1 MSTPFLKSRRR
12 FMGTTGL
19 GLLAAATT
27 PAWVRAME
35 MGSGVNRANPNFKPD
50 VEIDLLAQVDTVS
63 ILPGQSTRVY
73 RYTAKLLTGPKETL
87 TEIPGSYLGPIIRLH
102 KGQKV
107 RIHFHNKLPEP
118 SITHWHGLH
127 VPSDMDG
134 HPDHVIGNGQTR
146 VYEFEVLNRAGLNI
160 YHPHP
165 HEATASQVYHGLA
178 GGLIVN
184 DDEEAKLGLPG
195 GDYELPVVIQDRRFD
210 DKNQMIYGAT
220 MHDRMVGFYGDKIL
234 VNGRPNAEFEVASR
248 AYRLRVLNG
257 STARIYKLG
266 WSDGSPITVIGVDG
280 GLLEVPAN
288 RPYVMIAPGE
298 RLDIWADFSGRGKGA
313 EVTLRSLPFKGVLPK
328 MAEQMMQGGMGGMQH
343 GGGMGGG
350 HGMGMGMMGGG
361 MMAGMSL
368 PVGSDFPIL
377 KVRITREMSD
387 SPNLPTHL
395 STIRRYRL
403 DDVANPGKPIPIGIS
418 EGPMSMLLN
427 GRPYKS
433 GDFLP
438 FERVP
443 VNTVQ
448 LVEIFHAHGGGGGHG
463 GGAAAGGESGGGHG
477 AEPANKPAASGSSEH
492 AMGGGQGM
500 GPGMMMGGGMG
511 HGMMGGGGMG
521 MGHGMMQGGGM
532 GGMQHGGG
540 QGDGNQ
546 GMGMGMMGGGMGGM
560 GGMGMMFSMAH
571 PIHLHGQQFQ
581 VLSRTIGAEEAEDY
595 ATVKDGL
602 MSSGWKDTVLVMPG
616 EKVRIIKPFE
626 DFKGPF
632 MYHCHNLEHEDMG
645 MMREFLI
652 E

>member
-1 MSTPFLKSRRR
+1 MSTQFLHSRRR
-12 FMGTTGL
+12 FMRMTGW
-19 GLLAAATT
+19 GLLAASAA
-27 PAWVRAME
+27 PSWLRAME
-35 MGSGVNRANPNFKPD
+35 MGSGANRANLNFKPD
-50 VEIDLLAQVDTVS
+50 VELDLLAQVDSVS
-63 ILPGQSTRVY
+63 ILSGQPTRVY
-73 RYTAKLLTGPKETL
+73 RYTAKLLSGPESVL
-87 TEIPGSYLGPIIRLH
+87 AEIPGSYLGPIIRLQ

-107 RIHFHNKLPEP
+107 RINFHNRLPEP
-118 SITHWHGLH
+118 SVTHWHGLH
-127 VPSDMDG
+127 VPSAMDG

-165 HEATASQVYHGLA
+165 HETTASQVYYGLA
-178 GGLIVN
+178 GGIIVN
-184 DDEEAKLGLPG
+184 DEEEARLGLPG
-195 GDYELPVVIQDRRFD
+195 GEYEIPVVIQDRRFD
-210 DKNQMIYGAT
+210 DKNQFVYGAT

-234 VNGRPNAEFEVASR
+234 VNGRPSAEFEVASR

-266 WSDGSPITVIGVDG
+266 WSDGSRVTVIGVDG
-280 GLLEVPAN
+280 GLLEVPEN

-298 RLDIWADFSGRGKGA
+298 RLDIWADFSGRSKGT

-328 MAEQMMQGGMGGMQH
+328 MAEQMMQH

-350 HGMGMGMMGGG
+350 GHGMGVG

-377 KVRITREMSD
+377 KVHIAREVSD
-387 SPNLPTHL
+387 SPDLPAHL

-403 DDVANPGKPIPIGIS
+403 NDVANKDKPIPIGIS
-418 EGPMSMLLN
+418 EDPMSMLLN
-427 GRPYKS
+427 GRSYKS

-448 LVEIFHAHGGGGGHG
+448 LLEIFHAHGGGGGHG
-463 GGAAAGGESGGGHG
+463 GAAAGAESGGGHG
-477 AEPANKPAASGSSEH
+477 SEPAGKPAASPGSSEH
-492 AMGGGQGM
+492 AMGGG
-500 GPGMMMGGGMG
+500 PGMMMRGGMGGMG

-521 MGHGMMQGGGM
+521 GMNHGQEGGG
-532 GGMQHGGG
+532 
-540 QGDGNQ
+540 Q
-546 GMGMGMMGGGMGGM
+546 GMGMGGGM

-581 VLSRTIGAEEAEDY
+581 VLSRTIGAGEAEDY

-626 DFKGPF
+626 DFRGPF

-645 MMREFLI
+645 MMREFLV

>member
-1 MSTPFLKSRRR
+1 MKSRRR
-12 FMGTTGL
+12 FMGATGL
-19 GLLAAATT
+19 GLLAAAAT

-50 VEIDLLAQVDTVS
+50 VEIDLLAQVDNVS
-63 ILPGQSTRVY
+63 ILSGQATRVY
-73 RYTAKLLTGPKETL
+73 RYTAKLLSGPKETL
-87 TEIPGSYLGPIIRLH
+87 AELPGSYLGPIIRLH

-107 RIHFHNKLPEP
+107 RINFHNKLPEP

-134 HPDHVIGNGQTR
+134 HPDHIIGNGQTR

-178 GGLIVN
+178 GALIVN

-195 GDYELPVVIQDRRFD
+195 GEYELPVVIQDRRFD
-210 DKNQMIYGAT
+210 GSNQMVYGAT

-266 WSDGSPITVIGVDG
+266 WSDGSPVTVIGVDG
-280 GLLEVPAN
+280 GLLEVPEN

-298 RLDIWADFSGRGKGA
+298 RLDIWADFTGRAKGS

-328 MAEQMMQGGMGGMQH
+328 MAEQMMQGGMQH

-350 HGMGMGMMGGG
+350 HGMGMMGGG

-368 PVGSDFPIL
+368 PVGSDFPIM
-377 KVRITREMSD
+377 KMRITREMSD

-395 STIRRYRL
+395 SNIRRYRL
-403 DDVANPGKPIPIGIS
+403 DDVANKGKPIPIGIS

-448 LVEIFHAHGGGGGHG
+448 LLEIFHAHGGGGGHG
-463 GGAAAGGESGGGHG
+463 GGAAPAESGGGHG
-477 AEPANKPAASGSSEH
+477 SEPANKPASGSSEH
-492 AMGGGQGM
+492 AMGGGQQGM
-500 GPGMMMGGGMG
+500 GPGMMGGGMGGMG

-532 GGMQHGGG
+532 QHGGG
-540 QGDGNQ
+540 QGGGEQ
-546 GMGMGMMGGGMGGM
+546 GMGMGMMGGGM

-581 VLSRTIGAEEAEDY
+581 VLSRTIGTEEAEDY